1 MPIKIETE
9 GDLQRFLAI
18 LNGENPDAQQ
28 QITDFMDMGNV
39 ILQTNLP
46 TRKDVQRIAYLD
58 YADRSFFPDKEINPF
73 GDAVKSIS
81 TSFSAKGGMKS
92 NQYVDIVRQNPVIA
106 DLQGMKDDKKQ
117 GVIDRFLGRG
127 KTE

>member
-1 MPIKIETE
+1 MSIKIETDK
-9 GDLQRFLAI
+9 DLQRFLSI
-18 LNGENPDAQQ
+18 LDGNNPDAQQ
-28 QITDFMDMGNV
+28 QITDFMDMKNV

-58 YADRSFFPDKEINPF
+58 YADRSFFPGREINPF
-73 GDAVKSIS
+73 ADAVKSIS

-117 GVIDRFLGRG
+117 GVINRLLGRG